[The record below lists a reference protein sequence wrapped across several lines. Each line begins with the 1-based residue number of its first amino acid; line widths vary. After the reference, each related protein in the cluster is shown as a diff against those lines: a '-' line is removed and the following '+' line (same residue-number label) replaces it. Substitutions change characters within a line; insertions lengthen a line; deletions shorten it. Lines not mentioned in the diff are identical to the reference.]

1 MLGKKYNSSI
11 ANQKYDV
18 LIIGSGVSGLCTAAL
33 LSKIGKKVLLIEKHH
48 IIGGYTH
55 MFKRKGYEWDVG
67 IHYIGEVHRDNSTGR
82 RIFDLITDGKLK
94 WAGMGNPYDR
104 IVFPDQSYDF
114 CAPKEVFVDC
124 MIKEFP
130 KDESAIQQYM
140 NLLDQVSQAKRKF
153 FVNKA
158 LPPLYRKITYP
169 LVTKQFLK
177 FSSRTTRDVISE
189 LSGNERLLGVLTGQ
203 WGDLGLPPGSS
214 SFVMQAMVAHHYLD
228 GGNYPVG
235 GAKSIAAATV
245 PVIEGN
251 GGTVIFN
258 AGVDEILIRDDQACG
273 VRLEN
278 GDEVEASLI
287 VSSAGVVNTFGKF
300 LRNYQQELGIQTKLA
315 QVHPSSGHFCLHI
328 GIKESARALGLNKTN
343 LWVYPSY
350 NHDGNV
356 ESFLSNQHNDF
367 PVVFISFP
375 SVKDPSWETH
385 RPGTSTIEAI
395 TMASYNWF
403 DKWKDL
409 PWKRRGQEYEDYKE
423 NISSR
428 LLEIIYQHVPSIK
441 GKVDYYELSTPL
453 STRDMAN
460 YPTGELYGID
470 HTPSRFQLRWLK
482 PDTPIKKLF
491 LTGQDI
497 LTVGVTSSLMS
508 GLLTC
513 SAVLKRNLVKDMMA
527 GKI

>member
-1 MLGKKYNSSI
+1 MLGNKYNSSI
-11 ANQKYDV
+11 ANQRYDALV
-18 LIIGSGVSGLCTAAL
+18 IGSGVSGLCTAAL
-33 LSKIGKKVLLIEKHH
+33 LSKIGRKVLLIEKHH

-67 IHYIGEVHRDNSTGR
+67 IHYIGEVHRGDSTGR
-82 RIFDLITDGKLK
+82 RIFDLITDGNLK

-114 CAPKEVFVDC
+114 CAPKEVFVDG
-124 MIKEFP
+124 MVKEFP
-130 KDESAIQQYM
+130 EDEGAIQQYM
-140 NLLDQVSQAKRKF
+140 NLLDQVSKAKRKF

-169 LVTKQFLK
+169 LVAKQFLK
-177 FSSRTTRDVISE
+177 LSSRTTRDVISE
-189 LSGNERLLGVLTGQ
+189 LSGNERLLGVLAGQ

-214 SFVMQAMVAHHYLD
+214 SFVMQAMVARHYLD

-235 GAKSIAAATV
+235 GAKSIAAAVV

-251 GGTVIFN
+251 GGTAVFI
-258 AGVDEILIRDDQACG
+258 AGVDEILIRHGRAFG

-278 GDEVEASLI
+278 GDEIEADLV
-287 VSSAGVVNTFGKF
+287 VSSAGAVNTFGRF
-300 LRNYQQELGIQTKLA
+300 LRNHQEKLGIQTKLT
-315 QVHPSSGHFCLHI
+315 QVRPSSGHFCLHI
-328 GIKESARALGLNKTN
+328 GVKESAQSLGLEKTN
-343 LWVYPSY
+343 LWVYPGY
-350 NHDGNV
+350 NHDENV
-356 ESFLSNQHNDF
+356 DNFLNNQDNDF

-375 SVKDPSWETH
+375 SAKDPSWETNH
-385 RPGTSTIEAI
+385 PGTATIEAI

-403 DKWKDL
+403 DKWKNF

-423 NISSR
+423 NVSSR
-428 LLEIIYQHVPSIK
+428 LLEVIYQHVPSIR

-460 YPTGELYGID
+460 YSTGELYGID
-470 HTPSRFQLRWLK
+470 HTPSRFQLRWLR
-482 PDTPIKKLF
+482 PDTPIRKLF

-513 SAVLKRNLVKDMMA
+513 SAILKRNLVKDMIA
-527 GKI
+527 GKL